1 MTFCLFPR
9 RIDTVHHTRRLWRLR
24 EAVPGMSARAQLVEW
39 RNRTCGVGMGPR
51 QRVSMTPPRP
61 RPTGSIAFVVW
72 LLALGSTTA
81 ASAQSSTPVPDVVQA
96 STGLGVQIHVESPL
110 GAEREARVAPR
121 EPIERCIAG
130 GVRRLPALGGTARF
144 QIHWDRDALVIILVE
159 STLGEHRTERCLRRA
174 IGAAGRSLRREIG
187 TEDLVAVE
195 VSTATPV
202 RLCHLDGTEVSTGR
216 DIPECAMGDAA
227 RAAAERLSAALG
239 RARVRPTETL
249 AESCGFTHV
258 HVWLDARGRLLS
270 YGVSSVNSDG
280 EDPALNEYASERAA
294 ALRVLSER
302 ARPGRHDAGSLH
314 RLVIM
319 LGGCD

>member
-1 MTFCLFPR
+1 
-9 RIDTVHHTRRLWRLR
+9 
-24 EAVPGMSARAQLVEW
+24 
-39 RNRTCGVGMGPR
+39 
-51 QRVSMTPPRP
+51 MTPP
-61 RPTGSIAFVVW
+61 RPTGSIALVVW
-72 LLALGSTTA
+72 LLALGSTTSA
-81 ASAQSSTPVPDVVQA
+81 AAQSSTPVPDVLHA
-96 STGLGVQIHVESPL
+96 STTEPGVQIHVESPL
-110 GAEREARVAPR
+110 GEEMQARVAPR

-159 STLGEHRTERCLRRA
+159 STLGEHRTEGCLRRA

-202 RLCHLDGTEVSTGR
+202 HLCHLDGSEVSTGR
-216 DIPECAMGDAA
+216 DTPECAMGDAA
-227 RAAAERLSAALG
+227 RVAAERLSAALG

-302 ARPGRHDAGSLH
+302 ARPGRHDAGALH